1 MLHQKDTIKQAVQY
15 VLAAAA
21 VLFCYF
27 TIILS
32 VFSLAGMS
40 YRSSAHVLL
49 FAVLFLVIGLCFEP
63 FERLMIH
70 SFTFF
75 KTGRRAFILMAG
87 TVQLLFLWITAYT
100 TDQMIHDIWLSTTE
114 EMILAAVFLILDKCN
129 SSLPS

>member
-32 VFSLAGMS
+32 VFSLAEMS
-40 YRSSAHVLL
+40 YRSAAHVLL